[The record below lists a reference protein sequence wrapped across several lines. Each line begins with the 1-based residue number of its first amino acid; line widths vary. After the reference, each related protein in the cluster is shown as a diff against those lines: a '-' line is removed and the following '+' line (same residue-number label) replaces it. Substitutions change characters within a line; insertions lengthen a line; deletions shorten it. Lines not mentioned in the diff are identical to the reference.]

1 MISDLRPR
9 VANDENSANE
19 NNYSPVRVSW
29 ESEPRKKEDK
39 IEVTAIIVELSFF
52 EEEEEEA
59 KTKRKSLEM
68 IVIAALKCCCWWVAD
83 GAALGGGSKPSRP
96 KKQVVECCQ
105 VLFVVLNWGVC
116 KWVFVCSFCLHPPLH
131 KTDRRTLFW
140 WGEKSVS
147 V

>member
-52 EEEEEEA
+52 EEEEDEDEDEKEELRDDCDCGLEVLLLVSCRRRGA
-59 KTKRKSLEM
+59 RWRKQ
-68 IVIAALKCCCWWVAD
+68 ALSSQEASCWMLSSVVCCAE
-83 GAALGGGSKPSRP
+83 LGC
-96 KKQVVECCQ
+96 V
-105 VLFVVLNWGVC
+105 
-116 KWVFVCSFCLHPPLH
+116 
-131 KTDRRTLFW
+131 
-140 WGEKSVS
+140 
-147 V
+147 